1 MLLFFQ
7 KRTVTRLGD
16 KVSKFGV
23 LDIVL
28 LVMAVTYFVG
38 FISFYPESVFLQE
51 APYHI
56 PHSYETYFEI
66 LLWVFFGLLI
76 LDLYIKYKKLNDWKF
91 FLKKHWHE
99 IAMVVLIPYLTA
111 FKIAK
116 ISVKLV
122 KTLKASKSG
131 FKVFYKANKATKQFK
146 SESNNS

>member
-1 MLLFFQ
+1 MG
-7 KRTVTRLGD
+7 KSHAN
-16 KVSKFGV
+16 KI

-28 LVMAVTYFVG
+28 LAMATIYFVG
-38 FISFYPESVFLQE
+38 FISFHPESIFLKE

-56 PHSYETYFEI
+56 PHQYENHFEI
-66 LLWVFFGLLI
+66 LLWIFFGLLV
-76 LDLYIKYKKLNDWKF
+76 LDLYLKYKKLNNWKL

-99 IAMVVLIPYLTA
+99 IILLILIPFLTV

-131 FKVFYKANKATKQFK
+131 FKVFYKAKKTSKYYK
-146 SESNNS
+146 S